1 MKSLLVLV
9 LLINVL
15 GYLMMTNIPPSST
28 VDSPILHNKED
39 NLFLE
44 NQPATLVLIAELP
57 SEKRASLTAL
67 TSEPGT
73 AEGLAQT
80 LCDVVGPF
88 ADKQSATAVLIALL
102 PDLVS
107 AEELILESSSAE
119 FWLSIPASASAG
131 SSLNRWP
138 IIETK
143 KRYLEDCMK
152 VASGL
157 KFH

>member
-1 MKSLLVLV
+1 MRSLLVLV
-9 LLINVL
+9 LLVNVL
-15 GYLMMTNIPPSST
+15 GYLMMTNRPPSAT
-28 VDSPILHNKED
+28 VDSQMLHNKED
-39 NLFLE
+39 SLS
-44 NQPATLVLIAELP
+44 QGAPPATLVLIAELP
-57 SEKRASLTAL
+57 AEERASLSAL
-67 TSEPGT
+67 NSEPGT
-73 AEGLAQT
+73 VEGLVQA

-107 AEELILESSSAE
+107 AEELILESPSAE
-119 FWLSIPASASAG
+119 FWLSIPASASTG
-131 SSLNRWP
+131 SSLNTWP
-138 IIETK
+138 LVETK